1 MVKPSNT
8 KVISF
13 ITNDVII
20 KLLKGLIINKMI
32 RIIEEIK
39 HMHAILVEFIS
50 KERLFIYNFIL
61 LNFQIRYNYNFNGYK
76 VYIQYNPNKGNI
88 LS

>member
-13 ITNDVII
+13 ITNEVIL
-20 KLLKGLIINKMI
+20 KLLKGLIINKRI
-32 RIIEEIK
+32 RTIEEIK

-50 KERLFIYNFIL
+50 KGRLFIYNFIL
-61 LNFQIRYNYNFNGYK
+61 LNF
-76 VYIQYNPNKGNI
+76 
-88 LS
+88 